1 VGLLKKAKN
10 IQQNSW
16 SGEATLRC
24 ARVFDL
30 DVFEVVDCFKFH
42 EFSKFRDA
50 DIWFYPKNHSLTDC
64 GQLCVLS
71 LVFCV
76 PNVLWMCLKP
86 SRICLTF
93 RILLSVESGPLKILG
108 IKWGEASSLPTKEKL
123 TRKEKKNTTA
133 VLLLVLFGSIERVL
147 LSTILVLV
155 LSTLVVLVRD
165 RTV

>member
-1 VGLLKKAKN
+1 MSPVGLLTKAKN

-71 LVFCV
+71 LVLCV
-76 PNVLWMCLKP
+76 PNVLKYFECVSNHRDL
-86 SRICLTF
+86 SDVQNSSQCRIRT
-93 RILLSVESGPLKILG
+93 VEDFGNKMRGSI
-108 IKWGEASSLPTKEKL
+108 IFTNQGEINKKREEKHYCS
-123 TRKEKKNTTA
+123 TTA
-133 VLLLVLFGSIERVL
+133 
-147 LSTILVLV
+147 STFWEYWE
-155 LSTLVVLVRD
+155 ST
-165 RTV
+165 T